1 MGKFAVID
9 IGSNTVRLVVY
20 ENRERA
26 PYVVFNEKVF
36 CGLGRG
42 VSETGLMIKE
52 SMDLAVSTLKRF
64 SMLLNK
70 MGINDPRI
78 VATSAVRDASN
89 GSDFIIM
96 VKKKT
101 GLNIKVID
109 GIEEARLS
117 GCGVIC
123 AVPHA
128 DGIVGDLGGG
138 SLELAIVGDKKVSN
152 EVTLPIGPLR
162 LQDQMGNWIDNP
174 KRLVKKELKSVEWL
188 SGAKHKKF
196 YAVGGAWRSLA
207 RIHMKVVGYQHINM
221 HNYVIPV
228 DEITALAKRISRMT
242 LVELDEYLPY
252 ISEKRVNILS
262 LASLTLYRLLR
273 TIKPSKFIVSAFG
286 VREGLLYDEMDEDVR
301 MQDPL
306 IVGCHQVAKMTGRF
320 PEHGKRLYE
329 WIDPLFLEETQ
340 EQKRLRLA
348 ICILSDVG
356 WRGHPEY
363 RAEKVVAE
371 ILYGRL
377 GGINHW
383 GAGLIA
389 MALYV
394 CYGGANHRARQVE
407 VATSLISREDMYY
420 TKKVGMALRLAQR
433 LSAGTSKGLQ
443 LAELSLTSD
452 TLLLN
457 VKPDKIDIIN
467 DVVRKRLGDLA
478 GFLELE
484 GVVDDSYVF
493 NSEKEKVSAE

>member
-42 VSETGLMIKE
+42 VSVNGMMIKVA
-52 SMDLAVSTLKRF
+52 MDLAISTLTRF

-70 MGINDPRI
+70 MEIKDPRI
-78 VATSAVRDASN
+78 VATSAVRDAKN
-89 GSDFIIM
+89 GPDFIKK
-96 VKKKT
+96 VKKRT
-101 GLNIKVID
+101 GLEIQVID

-128 DGIVGDLGGG
+128 KGIVGDLGGG
-138 SLELAIVGDKKVSN
+138 SLELASVEEKEVSN

-162 LQDQMGNWIDNP
+162 LQDRNGRLIDNP
-174 KRLVKKELKSVEWL
+174 KRKIKSELAKVNWLKDVK
-188 SGAKHKKF
+188 GCKF
-196 YAVGGAWRSLA
+196 YAVGGSWRALA

-228 DEITALAKRISRMT
+228 DEITALAKRVSKMSLI
-242 LVELDEYLPY
+242 ELEEYRPY
-252 ISEKRVNILS
+252 IADKRVSIIS
-262 LASLTLYRLLR
+262 LASLTLYSLLKI
-273 TIKPSKFIVSAFG
+273 IKPSKFIVSAFG
-286 VREGLLYDEMDEDVR
+286 IREGVLYDEMDVDVR
-301 MQDPL
+301 KQDPL
-306 IVGCHQVAKMTGRF
+306 IIGCHQVAEMTGRF
-320 PEHGKRLYE
+320 PEHGKRLYN
-329 WIDPLFLEETQ
+329 WINPLFKGESV

-371 ILYGRL
+371 VLYGRL

-394 CYGGANHRARQVE
+394 CYGGSNNRVRQVE
-407 VATSLISREDMYY
+407 VAESLINNDDMHYA
-420 TKKVGMALRLAQR
+420 KKIGLALRLAQR
-433 LSAGTSKGLQ
+433 LSAGTSKALR
-443 LAELSLTSD
+443 LAELSPTQGR
-452 TLLLN
+452 LLLN
-457 VKPDKIDIIN
+457 VNPEKSDIVN
-467 DVVRKRLGDLA
+467 EVVKRRHTELADFLG
-478 GFLELE
+478 LE
-484 GVVDDSYVF
+484 GVIDDSYSF
-493 NSEKEKVSAE
+493 KF

>member
-42 VSETGLMIKE
+42 VSVNGMMIKVA
-52 SMDLAVSTLKRF
+52 MDLAISTLTRF
-64 SMLLNK
+64 SMLLAK
-70 MGINDPRI
+70 MEIRDPRI
-78 VATSAVRDASN
+78 VATSAVRDAKN
-89 GSDFIIM
+89 GPDFIKK
-96 VKKKT
+96 VKKRT
-101 GLNIKVID
+101 GLEIQIID

-128 DGIVGDLGGG
+128 KGIVGDLGGG
-138 SLELAIVGDKKVSN
+138 SLELASVEEKEVSN

-162 LQDQMGNWIDNP
+162 LQDRNGRLIDNP
-174 KRLVKKELKSVEWL
+174 KRKIKSELAKVDWLKDVK
-188 SGAKHKKF
+188 GCKF
-196 YAVGGAWRSLA
+196 YAVGGSWRALA

-228 DEITALAKRISRMT
+228 DEITALAKRVSKMSLI
-242 LVELDEYLPY
+242 ELEEYRPY
-252 ISEKRVNILS
+252 IADKRVSIIS
-262 LASLTLYRLLR
+262 LASLTLYNLLKI
-273 TIKPSKFIVSAFG
+273 IKPSKFIVSAFG
-286 VREGLLYDEMDEDVR
+286 IREGVLYDEMDVDVR
-301 MQDPL
+301 KQDPL
-306 IVGCHQVAKMTGRF
+306 IVGCHQVAEMTGRF
-320 PEHGKRLYE
+320 PEHGKRLYN
-329 WIDPLFLEETQ
+329 WINPLFKGETT

-371 ILYGRL
+371 VLYGRL

-394 CYGGANHRARQVE
+394 CYGGSNNRVRQVE
-407 VATSLISREDMYY
+407 IAESLINYDDMYY
-420 TKKVGMALRLAQR
+420 AKKIGLALRLAQR
-433 LSAGTSKGLQ
+433 LSAGTSKALR
-443 LAELSLTSD
+443 LAELSPTKD
-452 TLLLN
+452 RLLLN
-457 VKPDKIDIIN
+457 VNPEKSDIVN
-467 DVVRKRLGDLA
+467 EVVKKRHVELADFLG
-478 GFLELE
+478 LE
-484 GVVDDSYVF
+484 GVIDDSYIF
-493 NSEKEKVSAE
+493 QF

>member
-42 VSETGLMIKE
+42 VSETGMMIKVA
-52 SMDLAVSTLKRF
+52 MDLAISTLKRF
-64 SMLLNK
+64 SMLLAK
-70 MGINDPRI
+70 MEITDPRI
-78 VATSAVRDASN
+78 VATSAVRDATN
-89 GSDFIIM
+89 GPDFIKK

-101 GLNIKVID
+101 GLEIQVIA
-109 GIEEARLS
+109 GKEEARLS
-117 GCGVIC
+117 GYGVIC

-128 DGIVGDLGGG
+128 KGIVGDLGGG
-138 SLELAIVGDKKVSN
+138 SLEIAFVEEKEVSN

-162 LQDQMGNWIDNP
+162 LQDQDGRWIESP
-174 KRLVKKELKSVEWL
+174 KRKVKKQLSNIKWLKEVRGS
-188 SGAKHKKF
+188 KF
-196 YAVGGAWRSLA
+196 YAVGGAWRALA

-228 DEITALAKRISRMT
+228 DEITALARRISRMSLT
-242 LVELDEYLPY
+242 ELDEYRPY
-252 ISEKRVNILS
+252 ISDKRVAIIS
-262 LASLTLYRLLR
+262 LASLSLYQLLKI
-273 TIKPSKFIVSAFG
+273 IKPSKFIVSAFG
-286 VREGLLYDEMDEDVR
+286 IREGVLYDEMDEDVR
-301 MQDPL
+301 LQDPL
-306 IVGCHQVAKMTGRF
+306 IVGCHQVAQVTGRF
-320 PEHGKRLYE
+320 PEHGKRLYN
-329 WIDPLFLEETQ
+329 WIGPLFKKETE

-371 ILYGRL
+371 VLYGRL

-394 CYGGANHRARQVE
+394 CYGGSDNRARQVE
-407 VATSLISREDMYY
+407 VAMSLIDRDDMYY
-420 TKKVGMALRLAQR
+420 AKKIGMALRLAQR
-433 LSAGTSKGLQ
+433 LSAGTSKGLK
-443 LAELSLTSD
+443 LAELSPTKHK
-452 TLLLN
+452 LLLN
-457 VKPDKIDIIN
+457 VNPEKIDIIN
-467 DVVRKRLGDLA
+467 DVVKRRHNDLA
-478 GFLELE
+478 NFLDLE
-484 GVVDDSYVF
+484 GIIEDSYTF
-493 NSEKEKVSAE
+493 NF